1 VKKICLSLVC
11 LWALLLFSTC
21 AWGQATT
28 SLRGTITD
36 QTGGVIPKATV
47 SLKSPSTGFGRT
59 TTSAADGSYEFLQLP
74 PGSYQL
80 TVEKA
85 GFQTYQQSDIELL
98 VSTPATENVTLT
110 VGAAT
115 QTVAVTAEA
124 PLINT
129 TDATIGNTF
138 TENQVK
144 QLPIESRN
152 VVDLL
157 SLQPGVVFTSNRP
170 DIDVDMDTR
179 SGAVNGARSDQ
190 SNVTLDGVDV
200 NDAVGGYAFTSV
212 LRMTPDA
219 LEEFRVTTTNEN
231 SDVGRSSGAEVSLV
245 TKGGTNDFHGTL
257 YEYTRNTVTSAN
269 DWFIKQA
276 ELSSGEPNQAPKLIR
291 NIFGGAVGGPIKKD
305 RAFFFA
311 NVDIRRDREA
321 QSTVRTI
328 PSASLR
334 QGIVKYQ
341 YCPGDNYDSNGN
353 CNVPL
358 QVQSL
363 SSDQITAMDPLH
375 LGPNPAV
382 LNYFNSYPEPND
394 NSVGDGFNYS
404 GFRFAA
410 PVNNNFYTY
419 IARLDYRLNANGTH
433 NLFWR
438 GNLMNDVQALTPA
451 FLPGFQ
457 PETTQENFSK
467 GFVLGL
473 TSNLGAARVNT
484 LHWGLTRQS
493 VNDLGDS
500 TQPWIYFRGIDQGV
514 TRSHGFTLPIND
526 IGDDLSWI
534 RGRHTLQFGGV
545 TRLISNPRHSLQN
558 SFSDGLTNASWLNP
572 SGIAGTGTFF
582 DPAANGF
589 PDVDS
594 SFTNS
599 FDFPMIAVLGMVTE
613 DDATYNYNK
622 QGQVLP
628 QGTPIPRHFDD
639 REYEFYGQDSFR
651 FRPNLTVTYGLRWE
665 IATPPWEVTG
675 YQVHPDFSLG
685 QWFNQ
690 RGVDGAT
697 GVPNNQLPPVDFGL
711 GGPANNAPGFYHTD
725 YHNFAPRLSFAYAP
739 HPHSGFWQK
748 LLGDGKTSIRS
759 GFGVAFDHFGMNIL
773 NTFDTNGSFGLSST
787 LSNPAGIQTEDC
799 APRLTNLNV
808 IPASGCAA
816 ANTPGGTILIPAP
829 AGKFP
834 ATPPASL
841 DNGGFAITWGMDDT
855 LKTPYTYMLN
865 FSITRELSPSMTLEA
880 AYVGH
885 LAHRLLS
892 QEDLAQPLNLVDKQS
907 GIDYYTAA
915 AQLARLGNQGVQ
927 VSDITPQLVGKTA
940 AYWQDLFPAL
950 AGTSFNACGDTV
962 AVCNTLQ
969 AAYDIYQSN
978 LGNETSALFYLDLP
992 GLQCPNGCS
1001 IYGPFAYYDA
1011 QYSSLYAWR
1020 TVSNSDYH
1028 ALEVTLRRRF
1038 SRGLQFDFNYTLS
1051 KSIDLSSDA
1060 ARISPWSGLGGQI
1073 INAWDYKQ
1081 LRAVSD
1087 FDATHQ
1093 VNANWIWELPFGQGR
1108 AFGHGAHGL
1117 AEALIGGWQLS
1128 GLFRITSG
1136 FPVSISNG
1144 YEWPTNWQLGGDATL
1159 LGRAPKMKT
1168 TKQGDGTVN
1177 MFAGGPA
1184 AISDFMFSLPGSSGI
1199 RNPVRGDG
1207 TIGLDGGLSKRW
1219 KMPWSENHS
1228 LQFRWEV
1235 FNVPNW
1241 NRFDVQSNVP
1251 EIDIS
1256 SSFGNYT
1263 NLLTNPRIMQF
1274 ALRYEF

>member
-1 VKKICLSLVC
+1 MKKICLGFVC
-11 LWALLLFSTC
+11 VGALLLLPRH
-21 AWGQATT
+21 AWAQATT
-28 SLRGTITD
+28 SLRGTIAD
-36 QTGGVIPKATV
+36 QSGGVIPKAKVT
-47 SLKSPSTGFGRT
+47 LKSPSTGLSRT
-59 TTSAADGSYEFLQLP
+59 TLSAPDGTYEFLQLL

-80 TVEKA
+80 AVEKS
-85 GFQTYQQSDIELL
+85 GFQTYEQNDLELL
-98 VSTPATENVTLT
+98 VRTPATQNVTLT

-129 TDATIGNTF
+129 TDAAMGNTF
-138 TENQVK
+138 TETQVQ

-170 DIDVDMDTR
+170 DVDLNMDTR

-200 NDAVGGYAFTSV
+200 NDEVAGYAFTSV

-245 TKGGTNDFHGTL
+245 TKSGTNDFHGAL
-257 YEYTRNTVTSAN
+257 YEYNRNTLTSAN

-276 ELSSGEPNQAPKLIR
+276 ELSSGQPDQAPKLIR
-291 NIFGGAVGGPIKKD
+291 NIFGAAVGGPIKRD
-305 RAFFFA
+305 RAFFFT

-321 QSTVRTI
+321 ESTVRTV

-334 QGIVKYQ
+334 QGIVKYL
-341 YCPGDNYDSNGN
+341 DVNGN
-353 CNVPL
+353 ID
-358 QVQSL
+358 SL
-363 SSDQITAMDPLH
+363 SPQQITAIDPLH
-375 LGPNPAV
+375 RGPDPAV
-382 LNYFNSYPEPND
+382 LDYFNSYPEPND
-394 NSVGDGFNYS
+394 NSVGDGYNYS

-419 IARLDYRLNANGTH
+419 IARLDYHLNSNGTQ

-438 GNLMNDVQALTPA
+438 GNLMNDVDVLTPA
-451 FLPGFQ
+451 FLPGLQ
-457 PETTQENFSK
+457 PEVTQENFSK

-473 TSNLGAARVNT
+473 TSNLGATKVNT

-493 VNDLGDS
+493 VNELGDS
-500 TQPWIYFRGIDQGV
+500 TQPWILFRGLDQGI

-526 IGDDLSWI
+526 IGDDLSWS
-534 RGRHTLQFGGV
+534 RGTHTLQFGV
-545 TRLISNPRHSLQN
+545 ATRFISNPRHSLEN
-558 SFSDGLTNASWLNP
+558 SFSDGQTNASWLNP
-572 SGIAGTGTFF
+572 SGIANTGTYF
-582 DPAANGF
+582 DPAANGL
-589 PDVDS
+589 PAVDS

-599 FDFPMIAVLGMVTE
+599 YDFPMIAVLGMVTE
-613 DDATYNYNK
+613 DDATYNYTK

-628 QGTPIPRHFDD
+628 QGAPIPRHFDD
-639 REYEFYGQDSFR
+639 REYEFYGQDSYR
-651 FRPNLTVTYGLRWE
+651 VMPGLTVTYGMRWE
-665 IATPPWEVTG
+665 IASPPWEVSG

-690 RGVDGAT
+690 RGTDGAT
-697 GVPNNQLPPVDFGL
+697 GIANNQLQSIAFGL
-711 GGPANNAPGFYHTD
+711 GGPANHAPGLYKTD

-739 HPHSGFWQK
+739 HPQSGFWQK
-748 LLGDGKTSIRS
+748 LFGNGNQTSIRA
-759 GFGVAFDHFGMNIL
+759 GFGVAYDHFGMNIL
-773 NTFDTNGSFGLSST
+773 NTFDSNGSFGLSST
-787 LSNPAGIQTEDC
+787 LTNPASIQTEDC
-799 APRLTNLNV
+799 APRLTSIHV
-808 IPASGCAA
+808 IPAAGCAA
-816 ANTPGGTILIPAP
+816 ANTPGGNILIPAP
-829 AGKFP
+829 AGQFP
-834 ATPPASL
+834 VSPPASL
-841 DNGGFAITWGMDDT
+841 DNGGFAIAWGMDDT
-855 LKTPYTYMLN
+855 LRTPYDYMLN
-865 FSITRELSPSMTLEA
+865 FTVTRELSPSMTLETG
-880 AYVGH
+880 YVGH
-885 LAHRLLS
+885 LGHRLLS

-915 AQLARLGNQGVQ
+915 AQLARLGNQGVP
-927 VSDITPQLVGKTA
+927 VSAITPQMVGKSA

-950 AGTSFNACGDTV
+950 AGTSFNDCGTTV
-962 AVCNTLQ
+962 AVCNSLQ
-969 AAYDIYQSN
+969 AAYDIFHSN
-978 LGNETSALFYLDLP
+978 LHNETSALFDLDLP
-992 GLQCPNGCS
+992 GIQCPNGCS

-1011 QYSSLYAWR
+1011 QYSSLYSWR
-1020 TVSNSDYH
+1020 TISNSDYH
-1028 ALEVTLRRRF
+1028 ALEATLRRRF

-1060 ARISPWSGLGGQI
+1060 ARIGPWSGLGGQI
-1073 INAWDYKQ
+1073 INAWNHKQ

-1093 VNANWIWELPFGQGR
+1093 VNANWIWEMPFGQGR
-1108 AFGHGAHGL
+1108 AFGSGAHGL
-1117 AEALIGGWQLS
+1117 VEALIGGWQLS

-1136 FPVSISNG
+1136 FPVNIANG
-1144 YEWPTNWQLGGDATL
+1144 YEWPTNWQLGGQATL
-1159 LGRAPKMKT
+1159 LGPAPQMRT
-1168 TKQGDGTVN
+1168 TKNGDGTVN
-1177 MFAGGPA
+1177 MFAQGPA
-1184 AISDFMFSLPGSSGI
+1184 AINSFMFDLPGSSGI

-1207 TIGLDGGLSKRW
+1207 TVGLDGGLAKRW
-1219 KMPWSENHS
+1219 KMRWNEKQS

-1235 FNVPNW
+1235 FNIPNW
-1241 NRFDVQSNVP
+1241 NRFDVQSQVP

-1256 SSFGNYT
+1256 STFGNYT